1 MLAVDLQHNHPVL
14 RAFVLLLRRR
24 GTQGTPSPGNRL
36 QTLCAVKVLPG
47 EWGEQVRRSRRG
59 VPVPGTGPGDG
70 SGSGTGGG
78 SKDQVQG
85 VGPGAG
91 PGWVRGWVLGRVQGS
106 GPGMGPGAGP
116 GMGPGVGA
124 RGRSSGGSRIRSR
137 GRVPGQVQ
145 RWVQDQVQRAGP
157 GAGPEVG
164 PGSGPEGGSRGWVQ
178 GWVLGTGAEAGPRGV
193 HRGSGARAHPFFHPN
208 SLAKASTQRV
218 QGRVRGAAPLVHPT
232 PIVLLETQK
241 FRVGPRKPW
250 TRPWDPQRPSKTTSL
265 PSAAWLCPSHV
276 CNLHN
281 GHVSNVQTQ
290 RPLPFPIRDIL

>member
-106 GPGMGPGAGP
+106 
-116 GMGPGVGA
+116 
-124 RGRSSGGSRIRSR
+124 
-137 GRVPGQVQ
+137 
-145 RWVQDQVQRAGP
+145 
-157 GAGPEVG
+157 GPEVG